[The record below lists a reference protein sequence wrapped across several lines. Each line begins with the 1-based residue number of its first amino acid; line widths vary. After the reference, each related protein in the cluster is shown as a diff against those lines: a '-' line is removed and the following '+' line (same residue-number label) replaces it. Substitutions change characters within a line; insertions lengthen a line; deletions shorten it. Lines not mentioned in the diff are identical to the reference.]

1 MEPLI
6 ARDWIDVKI
15 DTDRMP
21 HGEEVAKELRG
32 DRSGGIP
39 WMVILDADG
48 AELVAGDG
56 PGGNIGC
63 PVTEEEAKWFFSML
77 KRTRQRLKDEEL
89 DVLRAEHDIF
99 AKPLR
104 RR

>member
-1 MEPLI
+1 VKPLL

-15 DTDRMP
+15 DTDRMAN
-21 HGEEVAKELRG
+21 GEAVAKKLRG

-48 AELVAGDG
+48 VELVASDA
-56 PGGNIGC
+56 PEGNVGC
-63 PVTEEEAKWFFSML
+63 PVTVAEAKWFFSML
-77 KRTRQRLKDEEL
+77 QTTRQRLKDDEL
-89 DVLRAEHDIF
+89 DALRVEHEAFAEPI
-99 AKPLR
+99 R